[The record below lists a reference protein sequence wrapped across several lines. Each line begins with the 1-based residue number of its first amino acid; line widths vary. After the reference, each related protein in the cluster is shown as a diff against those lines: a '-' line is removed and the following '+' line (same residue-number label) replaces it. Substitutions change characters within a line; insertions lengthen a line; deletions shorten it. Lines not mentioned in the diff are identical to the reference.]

1 MIKKN
6 FTIWTCDAL
15 HDTIARYKTTTVS
28 SPPPPSSVSSPP
40 DSNSLISHNL
50 NKLHTISK
58 NMFTTLHCE
67 KCCLEL

>member
-1 MIKKN
+1 MKNKKV
-6 FTIWTCDAL
+6 TIWTCDAL
-15 HDTIARYKTTTVS
+15 HDTIARYKTTTTS
-28 SPPPPSSVSSPP
+28 SPPQPSPPP